1 MRVHIGMDMSEN
13 WHSAVSIH
21 GIETSRMPAESSIH
35 NMRTPCLPLHW
46 HNVYAMRPHG
56 HVPPLSPFLF
66 SAPPPPSHSM
76 VLRLFLDER
85 YSDTRLGVDDG
96 IDAGAHRPHDE
107 CFGRCQWT

>member
-56 HVPPLSPFLF
+56 HASTSLSLLVLSPTPSLPLHG
-66 SAPPPPSHSM
+66 APSLP
-76 VLRLFLDER
+76 
-85 YSDTRLGVDDG
+85 
-96 IDAGAHRPHDE
+96 
-107 CFGRCQWT
+107 